1 MSRRKNLA
9 VHHPPVPA
17 TAPLVACTPAKPP
30 ATDPQSPL
38 LQVLHPLVLPPQ
50 NPRVTQRHPPLSRH
64 LGHLHPTLQSRHQ
77 LLPVIC
83 PRIAQAVCLRIL
95 HRVLPPTAPAVCLQ
109 ILLQVLPVI
118 HQAPSR
124 AASHLYLH
132 QSHPLMALLLIPRHH
147 PQRGPLVH
155 PLLRPAPAHPAPHLR
170 AHLRLQPKLH
180 LMLTVLM
187 EGK

>member
-9 VHHPPVPA
+9 VHRPPVPA
-17 TAPLVACTPAKPP
+17 TAPLVACTPAKHP
-30 ATDPQSPL
+30 ATAPRSPL
-38 LQVLHPLVLPPQ
+38 LQVLHPLVLPPRNRQ
-50 NPRVTQRHPPLSRH
+50 VTQRHPPLSRH

-83 PRIAQAVCLRIL
+83 LRIL
-95 HRVLPPTAPAVCLQ
+95 HRVLPPTAPAVCLR
-109 ILLQVLPVI
+109 ILLLVLPVI

-124 AASHLYLH
+124 AASHPDLH

-155 PLLRPAPAHPAPHLR
+155 PPLRPAPAHPAPHLR
-170 AHLRLQPKLH
+170 AHLSLQPKLH